1 MNPPTSGFSVRP
13 RFEQVVEPSP
23 DELRDLLVS
32 GAVGSAECEVR
43 STTGMVVI
51 HVASA
56 KRDRWSPRL
65 QLSLEPDE
73 GGGTHVVG
81 VYGPEHEV
89 WAFFIYGYIVTGLL
103 GTFSG
108 IYGFAQMFI
117 GEMPWALWICGSML
131 VVAGGLY
138 LAAQLGQKF
147 GAWQTF
153 ELHQLYETAVKPS

>member
-1 MNPPTSGFSVRP
+1 MR
-13 RFEQVVEPSP
+13 
-23 DELRDLLVS
+23 
-32 GAVGSAECEVR
+32 SAE
-43 STTGMVVI
+43 GMVVI

-56 KRDRWSPRL
+56 NRDRGCPRL
-65 QLSLEPDE
+65 QRSLELEE
-73 GGGTHVVG
+73 GGGTCVVG

-138 LAAQLGQKF
+138 LAAHLGKHF
-147 GAWQTF
+147 GAR
-153 ELHQLYETAVKPS
+153 